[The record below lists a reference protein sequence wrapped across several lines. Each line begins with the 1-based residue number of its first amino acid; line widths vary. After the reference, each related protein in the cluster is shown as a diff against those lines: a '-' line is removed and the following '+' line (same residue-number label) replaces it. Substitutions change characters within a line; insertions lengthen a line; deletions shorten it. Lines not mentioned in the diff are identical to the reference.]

1 MATVSG
7 SGKGIN
13 IIVGA
18 TYNDKDLARAERRLR
33 SLRTEA
39 KKSQGPIAQLAG
51 GFRKQLTPS
60 LMLAGA
66 AAAAFAVK
74 LGVDAVKAAA
84 AEEAAVARLSQ
95 ALENVGQTSALDS
108 IESFIDSMARATG
121 IADDSLRPAMITL
134 VNATGDAAEA
144 QSLLSLALDVS
155 AGSGR
160 DLSSVTT
167 ALAKA
172 ANGQTTALRR
182 LGVPL
187 SDAAVKSGDLRA
199 ISDELS
205 RTFQGQANRAANTY
219 EGRLRRLSVAF
230 GELQESLGAGFLNA
244 LEGGEEGT
252 QGLTD
257 AMRDLEPVAEGL
269 GTFVG
274 EQVKGFAD
282 LTFVVGQAGQALGLF
297 GDEAD
302 QTTAI
307 LDEHVAVLVD
317 FALGVGGVLPM
328 VSRLRGQMEDVG
340 IISESV
346 ASQHKGYRDAVVRA
360 GQSARDSVT
369 YVSDLGDEVTMSGED
384 AEEAAQKFDLF
395 AAAISK
401 TEQVVEFRQAIAD
414 VGDAFRKTN
423 TPVNIFG
430 EKGEE
435 NFNLLKNLIE
445 RTASYS
451 ESQTTLAGK
460 ASVASQ
466 GLSTLADAF
475 ANTKMDAGT
484 RALLLEPFQALIDDL
499 AEAGVDVAGL
509 QTQLNNLKNKTITV
523 TVKTVTYGRP
533 PGVPADEW
541 YGAKGGMVPKYYAGG
556 GMARGADTVPAMLA
570 PGEFIMRRS
579 AVQQFGADLFSQ
591 LNRGI
596 NPLAGMS
603 PMGAGRGGGF
613 QIGTINVVSAPG
625 ERAETS
631 LPRALRRASFL
642 AGVNG

>member
-1 MATVSG
+1 MAVTQG
-7 SGKGIN
+7 SGKGIQV
-13 IIVGA
+13 IVGT
-18 TYNDKDLARAERRLR
+18 TYNDKDLKRLQRDLARAGVQ
-33 SLRTEA
+33 A
-39 KKSQGPIAQLAG
+39 KKTQGPIAQLAG

-95 ALENVGQTSALDS
+95 ALENVGQTSAL
-108 IESFIDSMARATG
+108 ESVETFIDSMARATG

-134 VNATGDAAEA
+134 VNATGDAAQA

-187 SDAAVKSGDLRA
+187 SDAAIKSGDLSA
-199 ISDELS
+199 VSAELS

-219 EGRLRRLSVAF
+219 EGRIKRLSVAF

-257 AMRDLEPVAEGL
+257 AMQSLEPVAEGL

-282 LTFVVGQAGQALGLF
+282 LTFVVGQAGQAIGLF

-302 QTTAI
+302 QTTAV
-307 LDEHVAVLVD
+307 LDEHVNVLVD

-328 VSRLRGQMEDVG
+328 ISRLRGQMEDVG
-340 IISESV
+340 IISES
-346 ASQHKGYRDAVVRA
+346 AATQHEDYRDAVVRA
-360 GQSARDSVT
+360 GDSARESVT
-369 YVSDLGDEVTMSGED
+369 YVNDLGQEVTQSGED
-384 AEEAAQKFDLF
+384 AEDAAQKFDLF

-401 TEQVVEFRQAIAD
+401 TEQVVAFRQAVD
-414 VGDAFRKTN
+414 EVGSAFKKAN

-430 EKGEE
+430 EQGEE
-435 NFNLLKNLIE
+435 NFNLLKGLIE

-466 GLSTLADAF
+466 GLGTLADAF

-499 AEAGVDVAGL
+499 REAGVDVAGL
-509 QTQLNNLKNKTITV
+509 QAKLNALKSKTITI
-523 TVKTVTYGRP
+523 TTNYQMTGANKQALYE
-533 PGVPADEW
+533 AD
-541 YGAKGGMVPKYYAGG
+541 GGMVAG
-556 GMARGADTVPAMLA
+556 RGFGTPRGSDTVPAMLT
-570 PGEFIMRRS
+570 PGEFVVRS
-579 AVQQFGADLFSQ
+579 AAVSQFGRGFFSQ

-596 NPLAGMS
+596 NPLAGMTPTVGGS
-603 PMGAGRGGGF
+603 GAGLS
-613 QIGTINVVSAPG
+613 IGSITVQAAPG